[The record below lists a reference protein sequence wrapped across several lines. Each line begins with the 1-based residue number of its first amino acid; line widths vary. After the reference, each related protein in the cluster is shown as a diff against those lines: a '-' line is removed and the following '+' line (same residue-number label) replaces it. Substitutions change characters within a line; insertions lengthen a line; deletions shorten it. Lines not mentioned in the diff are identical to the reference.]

1 MPYVN
6 VRGIE
11 VYYEER
17 GSGPH
22 HLLVAHGLFGS
33 VSLSTSVAADIAAL
47 GMHVISYDAR
57 AHGKSG
63 HTAPHQ
69 DYYRPALADDMHGLL
84 EALGLSR
91 VSIFGSSMGAG
102 TALMFAIDHPDRV
115 MSLVLRSPPG
125 FADD

>member
-6 VRGIE
+6 ARGIE
-11 VYYEER
+11 VYYEEH

-33 VSLSTSVAADIAAL
+33 VSLSSSCAADIAAL

-57 AHGKSG
+57 GHGKSG
-63 HTAPHQ
+63 YTRRSQ
-69 DYYRPALADDMHGLL
+69 DYCRRAQAADMRGLL
-84 EALGLSR
+84 EALGLKR

-102 TALMFAIDHPDRV
+102 TALMFAIDYPDSV
-115 MSLVLRSPPG
+115 TSLVLRSPPG
-125 FADD
+125 F